1 MLEPPR
7 VDYIKSLAAG
17 RRDRDEP
24 RIREHLEMLRYGLLA
39 NIEVLAY
46 LRDGVRLVANEPEDC
61 LAMRLCEGAEDSFTC
76 HSVSMPLRS
85 LMHKSPV
92 VQVSAC
98 VL

>member
-7 VDYIKSLAAG
+7 VDHIKPLAAG

-39 NIEVLAY
+39 DIEVLAY

-61 LAMRLCEGAEDSFTC
+61 LAMWLGEGTEDSFTC
-76 HSVSMPLRS
+76 HSVSIPLRDP
-85 LMHKSPV
+85 MHKSRV
-92 VQVSAC
+92 VQVVAC

>member
-7 VDYIKSLAAG
+7 VNHIKSLAAR

-24 RIREHLEMLRYGLLA
+24 RIRKDLEMLRYGLLA
-39 NIEVLAY
+39 NLEVLAY

-61 LAMRLCEGAEDSFTC
+61 LAMRLGEGAEDSFTC
-76 HSVSMPLRS
+76 HSVSVPLRG
-85 LMHKSPV
+85 LLHKSQV
-92 VQVSAC
+92 VQVAAC